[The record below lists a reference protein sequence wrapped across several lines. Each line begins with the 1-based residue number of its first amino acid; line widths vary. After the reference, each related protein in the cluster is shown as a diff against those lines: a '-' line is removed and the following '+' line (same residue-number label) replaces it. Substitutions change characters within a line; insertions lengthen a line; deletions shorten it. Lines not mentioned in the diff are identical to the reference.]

1 MFDQKLRFK
10 KTEDDNEVFAKAK
23 EDAKQS
29 SQKMA
34 PKQQMKKD
42 DSKAPFSSNM
52 SSIHAKAK
60 DADAPAPK
68 KPVAAAPPAAD
79 PKKEEN
85 VLLFD
90 SSDINKDQ
98 FSRIS
103 E

>member
-1 MFDQKLRFK
+1 
-10 KTEDDNEVFAKAK
+10 
-23 EDAKQS
+23 
-29 SQKMA
+29 
-34 PKQQMKKD
+34 MKKD

-60 DADAPAPK
+60 EPI
-68 KPVAAAPPAAD
+68 AD

-98 FSRIS
+98 LSRIS
-103 E
+103 G